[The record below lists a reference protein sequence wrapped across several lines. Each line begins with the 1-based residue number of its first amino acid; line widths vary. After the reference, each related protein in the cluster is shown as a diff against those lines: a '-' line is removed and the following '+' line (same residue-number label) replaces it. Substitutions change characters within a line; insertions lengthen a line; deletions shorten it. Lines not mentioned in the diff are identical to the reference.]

1 MQNIDLTD
9 LLDNFSE
16 LEMLLLTKSE
26 EIQIRQIREI
36 IYLLL
41 DECCRKLDAYDNRS
55 IFFYYLISKNTH
67 QQQLYDIESKLIK
80 YEEKIKEV
88 IAKDKNRF
96 DAKNLCQFL
105 LNKIFERQIKLDKNL
120 KNLFS
125 EVDKIEEFLVEKRKN
140 IRSLI
145 KKGEYDTSD
154 LKLNTFNMQMYV
166 TKLEK
171 LENESKLLMNRYRSA
186 SNHIQIRIKSQFE
199 IIDAINKLYE
209 SSLNFVSYETETKR
223 ESIPILK

>member
-1 MQNIDLTD
+1 
-9 LLDNFSE
+9 
-16 LEMLLLTKSE
+16 
-26 EIQIRQIREI
+26 
-36 IYLLL
+36 
-41 DECCRKLDAYDNRS
+41 
-55 IFFYYLISKNTH
+55 LISKNTH

-105 LNKIFERQIKLDKNL
+105 LNKIFERQIKLDSNL

-186 SNHIQIRIKSQFE
+186 SNQIQIRIKSQFE
-199 IIDAINKLYE
+199 IIDTINKLYE